1 MGRLTV
7 ETAGR
12 ADERTGEFV
21 EAFARRVE
29 AMPPGQCPVGLV
41 LGQLQASAAQTC
53 GKCTPCAQGMP
64 KIEALLGDVAAFRA
78 TAATVDEIRAAAT
91 LLRDTADCAVGWQ
104 AGAMVLAGLDAFA
117 DEFASHVEAG
127 MCAPGTRQTV
137 PCVTLCPAHV
147 NVPAYIALA
156 EEGRF
161 AEAVKMIRKD
171 NPFPTACALVCEHP
185 CEERCRRTMV
195 DAPVNIRGIKKHIV
209 DTVAADTV
217 ETPAPLPSTGKRVA
231 VVGAGP
237 SGLTCAYFLALMGH
251 EVVVY
256 EARKKLGGMMRYG
269 IPAYRFPRERLDEDI
284 RAILGAGSIEVK
296 TECAVDAAEMA
307 KLAGWYDAVYVAIG
321 AQGGKTLALEGA
333 DAEGVM
339 SAVDLLGMIGDGEH
353 PDFTGKKVVVIG
365 GGNVAMDC
373 ARTSVRLGAESV
385 TVAYRRR
392 LEDMTALAAEVES
405 AIAEG
410 VEMMC
415 LQAPERIEVNGE
427 GRVTALVCQ
436 PQRIGAVKRGR
447 PAPVAADKPEL
458 RLAADIV
465 LIAVGQAIESAPF
478 EEYGMEADRTYFVA
492 DQYLRAMGQ
501 EGVFVG
507 GDCQWGPKTVIM
519 AIAAGKTAA
528 ANIDQELG
536 FHHELDCGAAVPP
549 ARPNDRTAYGRVQ
562 VAERPACERKHD
574 FEGVEVPMTDEEAA
588 QECRRCLRCDVY
600 GIGALTGR
608 GLEAW

>member
-7 ETAGR
+7 EPAAR
-12 ADERTGEFV
+12 ADGRMGEFV

-29 AMPPGQCPVGLV
+29 AMPPGQCPVGMV
-41 LGQLQASAAQTC
+41 LGQLQASMVQTC

-64 KIEALLGDVAAFRA
+64 KIAALLRDVAEFRA
-78 TAATVDEIRAAAT
+78 TKATVDAIRAKAT

-104 AGAMVLAGLDAFA
+104 AGQMVLAGLDAFT

-127 MCAPGTRQTV
+127 ECASGTRQTV
-137 PCVTLCPAHV
+137 PCVTQCPAHV

-156 EEGRF
+156 EEGRT

-185 CEERCRRTMV
+185 CEERCRRAMV
-195 DAPVNIRGIKKHIV
+195 DASLNIRGIKKYIV

-217 ETPAPLPSTGKRVA
+217 ETPQPLPATGKRVA

-307 KLAGWYDAVYVAIG
+307 KLTGWYDAVYVAIG

-392 LEDMTALAAEVES
+392 LEDMTALPAEVES

-415 LQAPERIEVNGE
+415 LQAPERIEVGAD
-427 GRVTALVCQ
+427 GQATALVCQ

-447 PAPVAADKPEL
+447 PAPVAADKP
-458 RLAADIV
+458 
-465 LIAVGQAIESAPF
+465 
-478 EEYGMEADRTYFVA
+478 
-492 DQYLRAMGQ
+492 
-501 EGVFVG
+501 
-507 GDCQWGPKTVIM
+507 
-519 AIAAGKTAA
+519 
-528 ANIDQELG
+528 
-536 FHHELDCGAAVPP
+536 
-549 ARPNDRTAYGRVQ
+549 
-562 VAERPACERKHD
+562 
-574 FEGVEVPMTDEEAA
+574 
-588 QECRRCLRCDVY
+588 
-600 GIGALTGR
+600 
-608 GLEAW
+608 